1 MKAEPVDQ
9 VVGESVQE
17 QTKRVGQEAV
27 TAEPVR
33 MEAVLELFDS
43 VLALQ
48 GHLRS
53 EQLRIAT
60 RSNRGRIEAVD
71 AGFGANV

>member
-1 MKAEPVDQ
+1 VEAEQVDQ
-9 VVGESVQE
+9 VVRKGVQE
-17 QTKRVGQEAV
+17 QAKRVGQEAM
-27 TAEPVR
+27 TAKPVR